1 MPDASPG
8 ASTGR
13 ETSGLLA
20 SRPATVEG
28 IQRQAGILTSYI
40 SKWRKGK

>member
-1 MPDASPG
+1 MHDASPG
-8 ASTGR
+8 ASIGR

-28 IQRQAGILTSYI
+28 IQRQAGTFTSHI
-40 SKWRKGK
+40 SKRRKGK